1 MRCPG
6 GHSAGRILAG
16 CLLALSLASGP
27 IFAEGPSFAVGRD
40 GVLSVGALPDVLS
53 RPEVRPHLSTGL
65 TTSFVVRVTASD
77 GAGRKVNGGGRIDVR
92 FEPWD
97 EVFLV
102 DSIGVAGR
110 GRRETVASFDRLVA
124 WWRALE
130 IPALRVSNTAAGW
143 KVKVELS
150 MIPFSQSE
158 QREAQR
164 WFSDSLGEGR
174 AAGSPQAPGAV
185 ASPEPRLNRALD
197 LLIATSIKRRSV
209 VSFAWNAAQRAGG

>member
-1 MRCPG
+1 MRRSVRCSVRP
-6 GHSAGRILAG
+6 ILAG
-16 CLLALSLASGP
+16 CLLALSLAAGP
-27 IFAEGPSFAVGRD
+27 LFAQGPSFAVGRD
-40 GVLSVGALPDVLS
+40 GVLSIGTLPDILS
-53 RPEVRPHLSTGL
+53 RREVRPHLSTGL

-102 DSIGVAGR
+102 DSLGVAGR
-110 GRRETVASFDRLVA
+110 GRRETLASFDRLVA

-130 IPALRVSNTAAGW
+130 IPAVRVPNSGTGW

-164 WFSDSLGEGR
+164 WFTDSLGEGR
-174 AAGSPQAPGAV
+174 AAGPAETAGAV
-185 ASPEPRLNRALD
+185 PSPEPRLNQALD

-209 VSFAWNAAQRAGG
+209 VSFVWTASARPGG